1 MPTMETPVTQESTP
15 TEEIIEDKNNTQEVE
30 QAAETVEVAQEVTSE
45 AETGEMDAAS
55 PEGEAEQAAA
65 EGETAIPEASESPAA
80 AEEAAEAEA
89 QPEEE
94 HAEESSSEAHPMEAL
109 LEEEFD
115 LKRFRRGQIVEG
127 IIVAIGDNEIII
139 DIGGKSEGIVPGQDL
154 SRLDE
159 EFLNSLNVGDEIVA
173 YVLQPEGRE
182 GHTVLSLSRAQVAR
196 DWRRMEELKESGET
210 ISAPVVESNR
220 GGVVVRVGQLRGFVP
235 ASQLERRTGA
245 PQTESPEDRFN
256 HLQGEQLSLKVLEVD
271 RKRRRLILSER
282 AAMREQREKERQRLL
297 EELREGEVRHGRVT
311 SITNFG
317 AFVDLGGID
326 GLIHISELAWRHVKH
341 PSEVLKVGD
350 EVDVYVLSVDR
361 EKGRVGLSLR
371 RLQPKPW
378 ETVLDRYAIG
388 QVVEGTVTKI
398 TPFGAFVR
406 LEDGIEGLIHI
417 SELADRRVEHPREV
431 VKEGETVRVRIL
443 RIDPEAKRM
452 GLSLK
457 QAAEEAYV
465 EVDWD
470 IADEDEEDT
479 GSWEVLEDLQTA
491 EEESPVAEVSTE
503 ETDDE
508 KEGTEDNNPE
518 SGG

>member
-1 MPTMETPVTQESTP
+1 METPITQESTP
-15 TEEIIEDKNNTQEVE
+15 IEEIIAQEENTQDVE
-30 QAAETVEVAQEVTSE
+30 QATEPVEVAQEGTAKAEEEAADAEASSE
-45 AETGEMDAAS
+45 ATAEETNVVEPSTEAPATQPDVEATGAEAS
-55 PEGEAEQAAA
+55 PE
-65 EGETAIPEASESPAA
+65 
-80 AEEAAEAEA
+80 AEEAK
-89 QPEEE
+89 P
-94 HAEESSSEAHPMEAL
+94 HPMDAL
-109 LEEEFD
+109 LDEDFA

-127 IIVAIGDNEIII
+127 TIVAMGDNEIIV

-159 EFLNSLNVGDEIVA
+159 DFLNSLHVGEEIVA

-182 GHTVLSLSRAQVAR
+182 GQTVLSLSRAQVAR

-210 ISAPVVESNR
+210 IRTTVIEGNR
-220 GGVVVRVGQLRGFVP
+220 GGVVVRAGQLRGFVP
-235 ASQLERRTGA
+235 ASQLERRSEA

-256 HLQGEQLSLKVLEVD
+256 FLEGQELQLKVLEVD

-282 AAMREQREKERQRLL
+282 AAMREQREKEREHLL
-297 EELREGEVRHGRVT
+297 AELREGEVRHGRVT

-341 PSEVLKVGD
+341 PSEVVQVGD

-361 EKGRVGLSLR
+361 ERGRVGLSLR

-378 ETVLDRYAIG
+378 ETVLERYAIG

-406 LEDGIEGLIHI
+406 LEDGIEGLVHI
-417 SELADRRVEHPREV
+417 SERADRRVEHPREV

-470 IADEDEEDT
+470 VADEEDVDT
-479 GSWEVLEDLQTA
+479 GAWEELEGIQD
-491 EEESPVAEVSTE
+491 EIVASAVGEDEATEAAGE
-503 ETDDE
+503 ETE
-508 KEGTEDNNPE
+508 EDNNPD